1 MSATVVY
8 HAAEVANVLGKFDQA
23 RDGFMES
30 LRIRMHVYNDVNE
43 DHPETAESYFGLAE
57 NFKSTVMP
65 DQPIAAIVYLNA
77 R

>member
-1 MSATVVY
+1 VY
-8 HAAEVANVLGKFDQA
+8 NAAEVANVLGKFDQA

-57 NFKSTVMP
+57 NFKSTVLLQATP
-65 DQPIAAIVYLNA
+65 SLLTF
-77 R
+77 